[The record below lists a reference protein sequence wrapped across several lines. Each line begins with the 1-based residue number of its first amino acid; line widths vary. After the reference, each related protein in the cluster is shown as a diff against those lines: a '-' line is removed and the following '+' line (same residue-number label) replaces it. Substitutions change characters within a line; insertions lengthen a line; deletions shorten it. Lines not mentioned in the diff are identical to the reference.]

1 MHFNIVA
8 DGLGDLEKHIHNWDG
23 NHLRPGPVLTSERVE
38 RLEAVL
44 RLRQGPPAA
53 GGGGGTG
60 AAGHPAADGGS
71 GTASGGG
78 APEPRDIE
86 FTRKI
91 SALEAKIEQLEER
104 NANLEDSLQ
113 RLDFKFSSLLVEQL
127 EERNAN
133 LENSLQRLDSK
144 FSSLLAHFMHF
155 ASSLPSF

>member
-1 MHFNIVA
+1 MVD
-8 DGLGDLEKHIHNWDG
+8 DGLGDFEKRIHNWVG
-23 NHLRPGPVLTSERVE
+23 KHLHTGPVLTSERVE

-91 SALEAKIEQLEER
+91 SALEVKIGQLE
-104 NANLEDSLQ
+104 A
-113 RLDFKFSSLLVEQL
+113 LLT
-127 EERNAN
+127 
-133 LENSLQRLDSK
+133 LDSK
-144 FSSLLAHFMHF
+144 FSSLVAHFKHF
-155 ASSLPSF
+155 ALSLPSS